1 MIDREIQSRMD
12 AYRGNPDALAQ
23 KYSQNQE
30 LIDLL
35 ALQKLKSEKES
46 AARDIQLKMGLGQM
60 PTVADQRE
68 QEVMDMTKQEVAQ
81 QTAEVMQNKMRER
94 QEAIKQ
100 LAENPRMAGI
110 ASVPA
115 PNIAPKMMAGG
126 GIVAFE
132 EGGDV
137 RQESLM
143 QMAQRGIRTLLSQS
157 PEDIYARRKAEAAT
171 EADYTPEERA
181 ARQRQVADRA
191 AYDARYFNPEAER
204 NRAITHGLL
213 SAAGGTTPGATLA
226 RMGVGIEGTRG
237 ASEIANRQRLLD
249 RQKQEQDLIDVGPAA
264 RMSGLKYGSEAE
276 KYATQGLHFG
286 TDAATRLIQTL
297 EAAASRAGG
306 ADDKKINQ
314 AYQIL
319 NNHPELRALLKT
331 RESSTLP
338 VDAPENQLINRRIYE
353 IAVPIFRGRGL
364 DPDIFL
370 PKPPEVNEPP
380 PKPSRLEGL
389 GSFIQG
395 ALGLNP
401 STAPVG
407 RAVDFSQ
414 LQRRN
419 QQP

>member
-81 QTAEVMQNKMRER
+81 QSAEVMQNKMRQR

-100 LAENPRMAGI
+100 IAENPQMAGI

-126 GIVAFE
+126 GIVAFD

-137 RQESLM
+137 QQESLM
-143 QMAQRGIRTLLSQS
+143 QLAQRGIRTLLGQS
-157 PEDIYARRKAEAAT
+157 PQDVYARRKAEAAA

-204 NRAITHGLL
+204 SRAITHGLL

-226 RMGVGIEGTRG
+226 RMGLGIEGTRE
-237 ASEIANRQRLLD
+237 AAEIANRQRLLD
-249 RQKQEQDLIDVGPAA
+249 RQKQEQELIDIGPAS
-264 RMSGLKYGSEAE
+264 RMAGLKYGSQAE
-276 KYATQGLHFG
+276 NYATQGLHFG
-286 TDAATRLIQTL
+286 TDAATRLLNTL
-297 EAAASRAGG
+297 ESAATRGENAKTAAERMKVQQAE
-306 ADDKKINQ
+306 ARFDANKKMIFAQMKEFGIEPGSPESAPYFQRINE
-314 AYQIL
+314 IG
-319 NNHPELRALLKT
+319 RT
-331 RESSTLP
+331 
-338 VDAPENQLINRRIYE
+338 IYE
-353 IAVPIFRGRGL
+353 RMQVPQYFV
-364 DPDIFL
+364 
-370 PKPPEVNEPP
+370 PEPAPGAPVVP
-380 PKPSRLEGL
+380 PKSPGFIDRLFGA
-389 GSFIQG
+389 GSS
-395 ALGLNP
+395 NP
-401 STAPVG
+401 PARSAG
-407 RAVDFSQ
+407 SVDMSNP
-414 LQRRN
+414 LLRTN
-419 QQP
+419 